1 MILGRSPLGTTPLAL
16 SSGSSVAVAIAG
28 VASSTST
35 GVVAPSLAVL
45 VSGVA
50 SSASA
55 GAIAASVRLSVA
67 GVSSATSA
75 CVVTPAVAAEPS
87 GAASSTGIG
96 QPTVTAGMDTHDG
109 AVSRQDVDRYLAWRK
124 RREDYEEA
132 ARHAEAARIAE
143 ENAPPPIELPA
154 PIPFVHPLHR
164 PMTAAEAARE
174 DDDALALMML
184 LEAA

>member
-1 MILGRSPLGTTPLAL
+1 MILGRSPLGATPLAL
-16 SSGSSVAVAIAG
+16 SSGTSVAVAITG
-28 VASSTST
+28 VASSTAAG
-35 GVVAPSLAVL
+35 GVSHSLAAAT
-45 VSGVA
+45 SGAA
-50 SSASA
+50 SSAST
-55 GAIAASVRLSVA
+55 GAVVPSIGRNVA
-67 GVSSATSA
+67 GVASATSA
-75 CVVTPAVAAEPS
+75 GAVTPAVAAKPS

-124 RREDYEEA
+124 RRDDYEEA
-132 ARHAEAARIAE
+132 ELHAEATRLAD
-143 ENAPPPIELPA
+143 ENTPPPIELPA
-154 PIPFVHPLHR
+154 PIPFVHPMQR